1 MVSKLLC
8 GVVTFHVFMLGCG
21 AAVAQAT
28 PPTTGPTAP
37 TQAQATRSPAGPTA
51 PTQAIDF
58 HNSNPS
64 SPQLLQERH
73 PRYQVMPSDVLA
85 VTFPLT
91 TELNQ
96 TVTVQPDGF
105 INLANVGGVYVQGQ
119 TTSEIIET
127 LHKAYEHI
135 LHNPIIAVDVT
146 NFQRARFTIFGH
158 VGRPGEYELRYDIT
172 VSQAIAMGGG
182 FLASAKSQAFLLRR
196 VSTDWVEVKK
206 LNLKPLT
213 HGKNLPEDVY
223 LQPGDMIYVPETVV
237 SKFRRYIP
245 YGGVSAVNP
254 LGVESLITQND

>member
-1 MVSKLLC
+1 MVSKLLF
-8 GVVTFHVFMLGCG
+8 GVLIFHVFMLGCG
-21 AAVAQAT
+21 AAVAQTT
-28 PPTTGPTAP
+28 PST
-37 TQAQATRSPAGPTA
+37 AGPTA
-51 PTQAIDF
+51 PAQATDF
-58 HNSNPS
+58 HSSNPS
-64 SPQLLQERH
+64 GPQLLQERH
-73 PRYQVMPSDVLA
+73 PSYQVMPSDVLV
-85 VTFPLT
+85 VTFPLS

-105 INLANVGGVYVQGQ
+105 VNLANLGGVYVQGQ

-127 LHKAYEHI
+127 LRKAYAHI
-135 LHNPIIAVDVT
+135 LHNPIIAVDVS
-146 NFQRARFTIFGH
+146 NFQRARFTIFGQ

-213 HGKNLPEDVY
+213 HGKNLSEDVH

-237 SKFRRYIP
+237 SKFRRYVP
-245 YGGVSAVNP
+245 YGGVGGVNP
-254 LGVESLITQND
+254 LGVASLINQND